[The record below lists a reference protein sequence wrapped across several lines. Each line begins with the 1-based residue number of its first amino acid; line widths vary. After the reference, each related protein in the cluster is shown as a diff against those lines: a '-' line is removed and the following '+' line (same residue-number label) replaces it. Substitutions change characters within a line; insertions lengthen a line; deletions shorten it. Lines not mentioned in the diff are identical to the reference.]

1 MAFLMIKNNLKINNP
16 FTVIAIFS
24 MLTEAS
30 AAVSLPYID
39 IEHQNIY
46 IWFLVVFPTL
56 LVTLFFLTLNFNNK
70 TLYTPSDLSKA
81 DSHPKTTTYTPA
93 AYAGQTLTFKST
105 KVPALACSRHH
116 HPGTSFH
123 SFSPPA
129 FTFLPQGHRTYDSTP
144 TASNWTNNTSAN
156 RPLPKYVLIESSAFK
171 NIHLLNLSHPP
182 LQRLNNTSNIL
193 EALHTHCKTPHK
205 HKNNTSKNDLLFL
218 LTNRQSD
225 IPPETLKRS
234 IALSKNLL
242 FTSQS
247 TVITY
252 NTDTHILNIV
262 NPPSLSINY

>member
-16 FTVIAIFS
+16 LTVIAIFS

-144 TASNWTNNTSAN
+144 TASNWTNNTS
-156 RPLPKYVLIESSAFK
+156 
-171 NIHLLNLSHPP
+171 
-182 LQRLNNTSNIL
+182 NIL